1 MAQGESP
8 FRFSPRPNRAS
19 EILWQPWSEEAFGRA
34 QEENRPILLSL
45 SAVWCHWCHVMDET
59 TYSDPDIIRLINQEF
74 IPVRVDQ
81 DVRPDINLR
90 YNMGGW
96 PTTAVLTP
104 AGDVLT
110 GGTYVPPDAMRELL
124 GQARDYFAEHA
135 AELGSRTTATQQLE
149 PDPAFVAPP
158 GEAAQE
164 ILQSIQNQFDRA
176 YGGLGTAPKFPQ
188 VDAWECLLLRFALAG
203 EGYAAG
209 MTVRTLDAMAGGGLH
224 DGVEGGFFRYC
235 TTRQW
240 TDPHFE
246 KMLDD
251 NARLLTLFLH
261 AFQVTGDESYR
272 EVARKTAEYVK
283 ARLMLP
289 SGLFGGSQDADE
301 TYYGLSAEERAGR
314 PAPAVDP
321 TAYAGPNGLMV
332 SAFLLASA
340 LVEGALLAAYRY
352 PGARRKPPVHDL
364 EHLVVVGADQAEL
377 ARGTVSARATS
388 RARDWV
394 NEPAGSMN
402 PTRLAQVATELGA
415 ASGFAVEVWDEQR
428 IAAERL
434 GGILGVS
441 AGSATPPRLVRL
453 AYEPAGAV
461 ATVALVGKG
470 ITFDSGGL
478 SLKPHEG
485 MLTMKGDMGGAA
497 AVLASVAAAAELG
510 LPVRALG
517 FLALAEN
524 MPSGSATRLGDVL
537 IARNGTSIEVLNTD
551 AEGRLVLADA
561 LSLAVEE
568 RPDAIVDVATLTGAK
583 VIALGN
589 DVTGVMGTS
598 PDLVARVLAAGRA
611 AGEPAW
617 ELPLVQEYRAQLD
630 SEVAD
635 LRNVGTGRAAG
646 SIMAG
651 LFLREFVS
659 DVPWAHLDI
668 AGCEMA
674 ERSEG
679 WLTKGGTG
687 WAARTL
693 VELLRA
699 W

>member
-1 MAQGESP
+1 MLEPTAAAALPTDVDAVAVPVHDDLRAPDGAGPAPGPELLRRCGFEGKPGQAVILPGED
-8 FRFSPRPNRAS
+8 
-19 EILWQPWSEEAFGRA
+19 GRA
-34 QEENRPILLSL
+34 LVAVGVGAPGGFDAG
-45 SAVWCHWCHVMDET
+45 SA
-59 TYSDPDIIRLINQEF
+59 R
-74 IPVRVDQ
+74 
-81 DVRPDINLR
+81 
-90 YNMGGW
+90 
-96 PTTAVLTP
+96 A
-104 AGDVLT
+104 AG
-110 GGTYVPPDAMRELL
+110 A
-124 GQARDYFAEHA
+124 
-135 AELGSRTTATQQLE
+135 
-149 PDPAFVAPP
+149 
-158 GEAAQE
+158 
-164 ILQSIQNQFDRA
+164 
-176 YGGLGTAPKFPQ
+176 
-188 VDAWECLLLRFALAG
+188 ALAG
-203 EGYAAG
+203 QCSHLRSVATTVLAAG
-209 MTVRTLDAMAGGGLH
+209 PSAGG
-224 DGVEGGFFRYC
+224 
-235 TTRQW
+235 
-240 TDPHFE
+240 
-246 KMLDD
+246 
-251 NARLLTLFLH
+251 A
-261 AFQVTGDESYR
+261 A
-272 EVARKTAEYVK
+272 
-283 ARLMLP
+283 
-289 SGLFGGSQDADE
+289 
-301 TYYGLSAEERAGR
+301 
-314 PAPAVDP
+314 AP
-321 TAYAGPNGLMV
+321 G
-332 SAFLLASA
+332 LASA